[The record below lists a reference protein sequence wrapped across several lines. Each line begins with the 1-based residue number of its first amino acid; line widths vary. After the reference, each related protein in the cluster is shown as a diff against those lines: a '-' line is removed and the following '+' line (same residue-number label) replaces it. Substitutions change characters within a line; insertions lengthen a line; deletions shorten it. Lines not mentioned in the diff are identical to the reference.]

1 MKKDISGVKSRDDT
15 MENKENNADLDGTI
29 HTYVHINRRLMASEQ
44 DLNKLK
50 VLSENVRYR

>member
-29 HTYVHINRRLMASEQ
+29 HIYVHINRRLMASEQ

>member
-1 MKKDISGVKSRDDT
+1 MKKDISGAKSRDDT
-15 MENKENNADLDGTI
+15 IENKDNADLDGTI

-50 VLSENVRYR
+50 ELSKNVRYR